1 MSILRKTSCDVCASV
16 GHLCPGC
23 RDLLA
28 SSTAEKLASSRKHPV
43 SASDPMPEQL
53 RILPRLEPE
62 DVLEEAHDKH
72 GPFVAK
78 VCLFSG
84 GHDSTVVA
92 HRCKDW
98 YDELAYIDTGT
109 SVPGVREFV
118 ESFAAHIGKPL
129 RILEAGDA
137 YRRMVLGG
145 HEMANGTVAPAN
157 GFPGPAQHG
166 RAYINLKER
175 QLEALKRELKE
186 GHHRM
191 SRVLYLTG
199 VRRAESARR
208 SRRPA
213 ITKSGSTIFASP
225 LIDWDGMDM
234 RQYRMEHG
242 LPESDVAA
250 LIHRSGECNCGCYA
264 QEGER
269 EMLQDLW
276 PEWFDR
282 TIGSL
287 EREAR
292 AKGIPACKWGQAPP
306 NAVAIEGGPLCAS
319 CDFRQTR
326 LEVE

>member
-1 MSILRKTSCDVCASV
+1 MK
-16 GHLCPGC
+16 
-23 RDLLA
+23 
-28 SSTAEKLASSRKHPV
+28 
-43 SASDPMPEQL
+43 QL
-53 RILPRLEPE
+53 RIVPELSPE

-98 YDELAYIDTGT
+98 YDELAFIDTGT
-109 SVPGVREFV
+109 AVPGVREFV
-118 ESFAAHIGKPL
+118 ESFASYIGKPL

-137 YRRMVLGG
+137 YRLMVLGG
-145 HEMANGTVAPAN
+145 GSRPSDGQPHVAL
-157 GFPGPAQHG
+157 GFPGPGQHN
-166 RAYINLKER
+166 RAYTRLKER
-175 QLEALKRELKE
+175 QLDQLKRDLKV
-186 GHHRM
+186 GHHRND
-191 SRVLYLTG
+191 RVLFITG

-208 SRRPA
+208 AKRQHV
-213 ITKSGSTIFASP
+213 TKIGGTVFCNP

-234 RQYRMEHG
+234 RQYRMKHE

-287 EREAR
+287 EREAK
-292 AKGIPACKWGQAPP
+292 AKGIPACVWGKAPP
-306 NAVAIEGGPLCAS
+306 DAVAVEGGPLCAS
-319 CDFRQTR
+319 CDFRQLRIET
-326 LEVE
+326 